1 MSKSEIDRPSDTVS
15 SKRRFQVEEAVLIL
29 LLIFSLAGV
38 GITNFSAIDGYWY
51 WMVMIFIFGLSAMLL
66 GFVKA
71 KRGDL
76 LVRELWAEQS
86 LHWLGVMAIVGAVF
100 SLLHAGMLEED
111 STGLVI
117 LLILALATYL
127 DGIRL
132 GWRFSMVGVFLAAS
146 AVAVAHI
153 DQYMWVII
161 PLAIVIVAFTIFWE
175 KRRAQRR
182 SRNV

>member
-1 MSKSEIDRPSDTVS
+1 MSKPEIDRPDDSALR
-15 SKRRFQVEEAVLIL
+15 KRKFRVEETVLIL
-29 LLIFSLAGV
+29 LLIFSLLGV
-38 GITNFSAIDGYWY
+38 GITSFSAIDGYWY
-51 WMVMIFIFGLSAMLL
+51 WMVMICIFGLSAMLL

-71 KRGDL
+71 RQQDH
-76 LVRELWAEQS
+76 LVRELWAVQS
-86 LHWLGVMAIVGAVF
+86 LHWTGVMVVVGAVF

-132 GWRFSMVGVFLAAS
+132 GWRFSMVGVFLAIT
-146 AVAVAHI
+146 AVVAAHI
-153 DQYMWVII
+153 DEYMWVII
-161 PLAIVIVAFTIFWE
+161 PLAVVIVVFSIYWE

-182 SRNV
+182 SESA

>member
-1 MSKSEIDRPSDTVS
+1 MSKPETDRPDDNVA
-15 SKRRFQVEEAVLIL
+15 RRRKFQVEEAVLIL
-29 LLIFSLAGV
+29 LLLFSLLGV

-71 KRGDL
+71 KKGDQR
-76 LVRELWAEQS
+76 VRELWAVQS

-132 GWRFSMVGVFLAAS
+132 GWRFSMVGVFLAIT
-146 AVAVAHI
+146 AVVAAHI
-153 DQYMWVII
+153 DEYMWVII
-161 PLAIVIVAFTIFWE
+161 PLAVVIVAFSIYWE

-182 SRNV
+182 SESV